1 MRVAMSK
8 NNCAAVKIYIDFL
21 VVFPS
26 IFREKHMQNQ
36 WKSTESSSMEQNH
49 VKIQVGSALFHQK
62 LDFGSKFEVPLGPR
76 GVPGA
81 SQNAFTFPSIF
92 ACVAKPAWNVPR
104 EATEPPQTSTWHLP
118 GTILR
123 RFWMNFS
130 CAFSLAHVG
139 KRIHF
144 CRDVSAIFCYFPE
157 PFP

>member
-1 MRVAMSK
+1 MEKRTQ
-8 NNCAAVKIYIDFL
+8 NRGKI
-21 VVFPS
+21 
-26 IFREKHMQNQ
+26 
-36 WKSTESSSMEQNH
+36 TECSLMEQNH
-49 VKIQVGSALFHQK
+49 LKIQVGSALFDKK
-62 LDFGSKFEVPLGPR
+62 LDFASKFGGPLGPR
-76 GVPGA
+76 GVRGA
-81 SQNAFTFPSIF
+81 SQNSFIFPSIL

-104 EATEPPQTSTWHLP
+104 EAAEPPQTSTWHLP

-130 CAFSLAHVG
+130 CAFSLARVG